1 MQENEICRVVSIIW
15 NKSVENIY
23 GKQSHRNN
31 FNILKWLCEYTF
43 KDIDE
48 KTKKFINTKLNISP
62 VLENLNYEK
71 SPVNM
76 KFLIKTHKLTDEKE
90 ILNIS
95 QKHSLLFPIRK
106 LLIVE
111 GITEEILLP
120 VFASKL
126 KYDFNKS
133 GIYILGA
140 GGKSKSPNLYLK
152 LKDKL
157 KIPVIL
163 LFDSDAKEICNILK
177 ENIYNKDKILLIEK
191 GEFEDIL
198 SLNLIKRTLNN
209 EYETVLPIIKKDL
222 LLFPKMCENLE
233 HLYRTRQLGEFK
245 KAKFAK
251 IISQNICYKTD
262 ITDEI
267 KNLIFNIN

>member
-1 MQENEICRVVSIIW
+1 MDEDIICNITKEIW

-23 GKQSHRNN
+23 GKSKNKVN
-31 FNILKWLCEYTF
+31 FNILKWLSEYSF
-43 KDIDE
+43 KNIDNR
-48 KTKKFINTKLNISP
+48 TKKFINTKLNIAP
-62 VLENLNYEK
+62 ILEKLNYN
-71 SPVNM
+71 SAPINL
-76 KFLIKTHKLTDEKE
+76 KFLIKTLNLSDENKIIE
-90 ILNIS
+90 ISKKN
-95 QKHSLLFPIRK
+95 SLLFPIRK

-126 KYDFNKS
+126 KTDFNKE

-163 LFDSDAKEICNILK
+163 LFDSDAMEICSVLKKNISS
-177 ENIYNKDKILLIEK
+177 KDKILIIQN

-198 SLNLIKRTLNN
+198 SLNLIKRSLNK
-209 EYETVLPIIKKDL
+209 EYETALPVIKDDL
-222 LLFPKMCENLE
+222 CLYPKMCDNLE
-233 HLYRTRQLGEFK
+233 HFYRTRQLGEFK
-245 KAKFAK
+245 KAKLSK
-251 IISQNICYKTD
+251 IIANNVKYKTD
-262 ITDEI
+262 ISDEI
-267 KNLIFNIN
+267 KSLILQI